1 MILQAEI
8 FSQGHELIIGQIV
21 DSNAA
26 WLAEQLT
33 ELGFSITRHT
43 TAGDNLTELIAVMQ
57 EIANRADLC
66 ICTGGLGPTCD
77 DLTTEAV
84 SSATELPLVFDEDAL
99 SEIQAFFQRRDRS
112 MPEANRKQAYLPAES
127 QRIVNPVGTAPGFA
141 LHYQNCWFVFLPGV
155 PLEMKTMFEQ
165 TVKAQLKSRFNL
177 RPGSLVTLR
186 TVGIGESLIQQTLK
200 DLVIPNSVQLGF
212 RASLGEVSVK
222 LSFPF
227 AYPDVDKR
235 ELVTQVAELIGEAV
249 YGIDGLTRRSG
260 DLATVIADLLKTKH
274 NTLATLETISLGC
287 LAAKSSL
294 WPSLTS
300 AQIALNDQQLATI
313 SGLTFSQALTATDLE
328 RVALAIKTQ
337 AGTDIA
343 LIQYAIDNT
352 ATSAQSRQIALFNV
366 LSYGNQQFKHS
377 QHKLT
382 GNSNQIQQQAAL
394 LSLDL
399 LRRYLQQAVIHE

>member
-1 MILQAEI
+1 
-8 FSQGHELIIGQIV
+8 
-21 DSNAA
+21 
-26 WLAEQLT
+26 
-33 ELGFSITRHT
+33 
-43 TAGDNLTELIAVMQ
+43 MQ